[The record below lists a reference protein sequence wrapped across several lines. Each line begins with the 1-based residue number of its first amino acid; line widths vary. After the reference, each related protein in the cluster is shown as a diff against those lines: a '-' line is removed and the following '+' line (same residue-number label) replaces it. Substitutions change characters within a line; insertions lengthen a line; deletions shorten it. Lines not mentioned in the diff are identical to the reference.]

1 MDGPCPHAGVRTH
14 RQNRNRGRAVWQLY
28 PADQSQVFPFP
39 LPNPPPRYGT
49 DQHHQWSP
57 WRTTGEQ
64 SGRRYSKPRIP
75 RQLELSSSHQLSGYY
90 SNSSA
95 EIRSICIRNLDTGE
109 QQEVGDHKTDNV
121 NASLIVA
128 PPFSVESILHLSHLY
143 GNEKSNNWS
152 ICFNYS

>member
-14 RQNRNRGRAVWQLY
+14 RHNRSRGREGWQLD

-57 WRTTGEQ
+57 WRATGSQ
-64 SGRRYSKPRIP
+64 YSNPRI

-90 SNSSA
+90 QDSSGCLL
-95 EIRSICIRNLDTGE
+95 SICIRNLDTGE
-109 QQEVGDHKTDNV
+109 QQVVGSHNPRETR
-121 NASLIVA
+121 SLIVA
-128 PPFSVESILHLSHLY
+128 PPFSVESKISHLS
-143 GNEKSNNWS
+143 GNEARSDRRT
-152 ICFNYS
+152 CFHFN